1 MKVVYFGSDVF
12 LSCFEY
18 FVEKHQVLALYTYHN
33 DEDYFTEYA
42 IVRRAGE
49 LGIPVHYE
57 AISPEEIRRYFT
69 EEGCE
74 LFFIAEYDRIL
85 TLPEELPA
93 FRGINTHSSLL
104 PQGRSYYP
112 IEGAMERE
120 LSCTGVTMHKVAQ
133 RLDGGDV
140 LAQHT
145 IDITADTDSIDV
157 YLQSAAWARATV
169 EQLLEHFDDRWAAGR
184 PQAEK
189 HPYWKRPASELLT
202 LHPEMSRAEAL
213 AIFRKYNSMTQ
224 VELGGAWFYVTAIGT
239 GTAPPALR
247 GAASVPHAGALP
259 RNGRPF
265 AASYPSDGGADMKR
279 ARSIRLQ
286 PKLLLG
292 LVAMAAVLAAI
303 LAPSIAQLYRA
314 RMEEQYASLA
324 FGQASVAADLIDGDR
339 VEQYYRTG
347 EKDAYYEEIHRYLQ
361 DVREKLGLKYFYVVV
376 PEDEVMYYIWDAG
389 VPGEDGVC
397 DLGDTDAYYGGGNEL
412 MHGAFAVDAEQTI
425 LITNNE
431 EYGYLA
437 SAYVAILN
445 KAGTPVALASVDIS
459 MDMID
464 QQIRQF
470 LGLTLCVV
478 LAVLLLSIFAY
489 YYYVRRILIRPLRTL
504 HHAAIGLVESKMAAL
519 SDFRVEV
526 NTGDELEE
534 LAHSFQYMV
543 SELNEYIQ
551 NLSRVTAEKERIG
564 AELDVARHIQASM
577 LPCIFPAFPERH
589 EFDIYASMTP
599 AKEVGGDF
607 YDFFLVDDDHLAL
620 VMADVSGKGVP
631 AALFMMISKTLLKSA
646 AQSGLSPKAV
656 LEKVNDQLC
665 ENNEAEMFVTVWL
678 GILEISTGKMKCANA
693 GHEYPA
699 IMRRGGSF
707 ELFRDKHGFVLAG
720 MEGARYREYELELDA
735 GDRLVVYTDG
745 VPEATNASNTLY
757 GTDRMLRALNAAEGG
772 SCRQLLEALHRDV
785 DEFAGGADQFDDI
798 TMLCI
803 EMKSSDMKK
812 INLAP
817 TLEQLPQATDF
828 FEGILAEAGAPMK
841 AIAQVNVAVDEIFS
855 NIARYSGATGVVL
868 GCSLKDGKA
877 TLRFSDN
884 GRPYDPTEKPDPDT
898 TQSAEEREVGGLG
911 IFMVKKL
918 MDEVTYEYADGSN
931 ILTLVKSL

>member
-1 MKVVYFGSDVF
+1 
-12 LSCFEY
+12 
-18 FVEKHQVLALYTYHN
+18 
-33 DEDYFTEYA
+33 
-42 IVRRAGE
+42 
-49 LGIPVHYE
+49 
-57 AISPEEIRRYFT
+57 
-69 EEGCE
+69 
-74 LFFIAEYDRIL
+74 
-85 TLPEELPA
+85 
-93 FRGINTHSSLL
+93 
-104 PQGRSYYP
+104 
-112 IEGAMERE
+112 
-120 LSCTGVTMHKVAQ
+120 
-133 RLDGGDV
+133 
-140 LAQHT
+140 
-145 IDITADTDSIDV
+145 
-157 YLQSAAWARATV
+157 
-169 EQLLEHFDDRWAAGR
+169 
-184 PQAEK
+184 
-189 HPYWKRPASELLT
+189 
-202 LHPEMSRAEAL
+202 
-213 AIFRKYNSMTQ
+213 
-224 VELGGAWFYVTAIGT
+224 
-239 GTAPPALR
+239 
-247 GAASVPHAGALP
+247 
-259 RNGRPF
+259 
-265 AASYPSDGGADMKR
+265 MKR

-412 MHGAFAVDAEQTI
+412 IHGAFAVDAEQTI

-504 HHAAIGLVESKMAAL
+504 HHAAIGLVESRMEEL
-519 SDFRVEV
+519 SHFRVEV

-551 NLSRVTAEKERIG
+551 NLAEKERIG

-607 YDFFLVDDDHLAL
+607 YDFFMVDERHLAI

-631 AALFMMISKTLLKSA
+631 AALFMVIGKTLIKDHT
-646 AQSGLSPKAV
+646 GLHDDLGEV
-656 LEKVNDQLC
+656 FTEVNNILC
-665 ENNEAEMFVTVWL
+665 ASNTEEMFITAFEGVL
-678 GILEISTGKMKCANA
+678 NLKTGELRYVNA
-693 GHEYPA
+693 GHEMPFICRKNGVYEPFKVKA
-699 IMRRGGSF
+699 
-707 ELFRDKHGFVLAG
+707 GFVLAG
-720 MEGARYREYELELDA
+720 MEGIRYRSGIVQLQP
-735 GDRLVVYTDG
+735 GDKIFQYSDG
-745 VPEATNASNTLY
+745 VPEAMNRKNEQY
-757 GTDRMLRALNAAEGG
+757 GMQRLGKVLAQNSEKTPAE
-772 SCRQLLEALHRDV
+772 LLPAIKADLDAFVGEA
-785 DEFAGGADQFDDI
+785 EQFDDI
-798 TMLCI
+798 TMLCV
-803 EMKSSDMKK
+803 KFNTKDQRSDISVTPDKDSIKTVTEFMER
-812 INLAP
+812 
-817 TLEQLPQATDF
+817 TLE
-828 FEGILAEAGAPMK
+828 EWEAPMK
-841 AIAQVNVAVDEIFS
+841 VLIIFDIAFYEIYS
-855 NIARYSGATGVVL
+855 NIVYYSGATNAKITVTASDEKL
-868 GCSLKDGKA
+868 SLLFEDDGIPYNPTTAKEPDV
-877 TLRFSDN
+877 TL
-884 GRPYDPTEKPDPDT
+884 
-898 TQSAEEREVGGLG
+898 SAEERDIGGLG
-911 IFMVKKL
+911 IFMVKK
-918 MDEVTYEYADGSN
+918 MAADIHYENTDGKN
-931 ILTLVKSL
+931 RLTVVFGVK

>member
-1 MKVVYFGSDVF
+1 
-12 LSCFEY
+12 
-18 FVEKHQVLALYTYHN
+18 
-33 DEDYFTEYA
+33 
-42 IVRRAGE
+42 
-49 LGIPVHYE
+49 
-57 AISPEEIRRYFT
+57 
-69 EEGCE
+69 
-74 LFFIAEYDRIL
+74 
-85 TLPEELPA
+85 
-93 FRGINTHSSLL
+93 
-104 PQGRSYYP
+104 
-112 IEGAMERE
+112 
-120 LSCTGVTMHKVAQ
+120 
-133 RLDGGDV
+133 
-140 LAQHT
+140 
-145 IDITADTDSIDV
+145 
-157 YLQSAAWARATV
+157 
-169 EQLLEHFDDRWAAGR
+169 
-184 PQAEK
+184 
-189 HPYWKRPASELLT
+189 
-202 LHPEMSRAEAL
+202 
-213 AIFRKYNSMTQ
+213 
-224 VELGGAWFYVTAIGT
+224 
-239 GTAPPALR
+239 
-247 GAASVPHAGALP
+247 
-259 RNGRPF
+259 
-265 AASYPSDGGADMKR
+265 
-279 ARSIRLQ
+279 
-286 PKLLLG
+286 
-292 LVAMAAVLAAI
+292 
-303 LAPSIAQLYRA
+303 
-314 RMEEQYASLA
+314 
-324 FGQASVAADLIDGDR
+324 
-339 VEQYYRTG
+339 
-347 EKDAYYEEIHRYLQ
+347 
-361 DVREKLGLKYFYVVV
+361 
-376 PEDEVMYYIWDAG
+376 
-389 VPGEDGVC
+389 
-397 DLGDTDAYYGGGNEL
+397 

-504 HHAAIGLVESKMAAL
+504 HHAAIGLVENRMEDL
-519 SDFRVEV
+519 SHFRVDV

-665 ENNEAEMFVTVWL
+665 ENNDAEMFVTVWL

-707 ELFRDKHGFVLAG
+707 ELFKDKHGFVLAG
-720 MEGARYREYELELDA
+720 MEGARYREYELELNA

-803 EMKSSDMKK
+803 EMKSSGMKK
-812 INLAP
+812 IRLAP

-828 FEGILAEAGAPMK
+828 FEGILAEAGASMK
-841 AIAQVNVAVDEIFS
+841 VIAQVNVAVDEIFS

>member
-85 TLPEELPA
+85 TLPEGFPA

-157 YLQSAAWARATV
+157 YLQSAAWARDGRAAPRAPRRPLGRRPAAGGKAA
-169 EQLLEHFDDRWAAGR
+169 LLEASRVRAADAASRNEPGGGPGNLPKIQFHDPGGAGR
-184 PQAEK
+184 
-189 HPYWKRPASELLT
+189 RVVLCD
-202 LHPEMSRAEAL
+202 R
-213 AIFRKYNSMTQ
+213 
-224 VELGGAWFYVTAIGT
+224 GGDRHS
-239 GTAPPALR
+239 PPALR

-259 RNGRPF
+259 RKRRSF

-397 DLGDTDAYYGGGNEL
+397 DLGDVDAYYGGGNEL

-504 HHAAIGLVESKMAAL
+504 HHAAIGLVESRMEDL
-519 SDFRVEV
+519 SHFRVEV

-665 ENNEAEMFVTVWL
+665 ENNDAEMFVTVWL

-803 EMKSSDMKK
+803 EMKSSGMKK

-828 FEGILAEAGAPMK
+828 FEGILAEAGASMK

-868 GCSLKDGKA
+868 GCSLKDGRA

>member
-42 IVRRAGE
+42 IVKRAEE

-157 YLQSAAWARATV
+157 YLQSAAWARDGRAAPRAPRRPLGRRPAAGG
-169 EQLLEHFDDRWAAGR
+169 EAALLEASRVRAADAAFRNEPGGGPGDLPKIQFHDSGGAGR
-184 PQAEK
+184 RVVLCDRDRDR
-189 HPYWKRPASELLT
+189 HGL
-202 LHPEMSRAEAL
+202 
-213 AIFRKYNSMTQ
+213 
-224 VELGGAWFYVTAIGT
+224 
-239 GTAPPALR
+239 PALR

-504 HHAAIGLVESKMAAL
+504 HHAAIGLVENRMEDL
-519 SDFRVEV
+519 SHFRVDV

-699 IMRRGGSF
+699 IMHKGGSF
-707 ELFRDKHGFVLAG
+707 ELFKDRHGFVLAG

-803 EMKSSDMKK
+803 EMKSSGMKK

-828 FEGILAEAGAPMK
+828 FEGILAEAGASMK

-868 GCSLKDGKA
+868 GCSLKDGRA

>member
-1 MKVVYFGSDVF
+1 
-12 LSCFEY
+12 
-18 FVEKHQVLALYTYHN
+18 
-33 DEDYFTEYA
+33 
-42 IVRRAGE
+42 
-49 LGIPVHYE
+49 
-57 AISPEEIRRYFT
+57 
-69 EEGCE
+69 
-74 LFFIAEYDRIL
+74 
-85 TLPEELPA
+85 
-93 FRGINTHSSLL
+93 
-104 PQGRSYYP
+104 
-112 IEGAMERE
+112 
-120 LSCTGVTMHKVAQ
+120 
-133 RLDGGDV
+133 
-140 LAQHT
+140 
-145 IDITADTDSIDV
+145 
-157 YLQSAAWARATV
+157 
-169 EQLLEHFDDRWAAGR
+169 
-184 PQAEK
+184 
-189 HPYWKRPASELLT
+189 
-202 LHPEMSRAEAL
+202 
-213 AIFRKYNSMTQ
+213 
-224 VELGGAWFYVTAIGT
+224 
-239 GTAPPALR
+239 
-247 GAASVPHAGALP
+247 
-259 RNGRPF
+259 
-265 AASYPSDGGADMKR
+265 MKR

-397 DLGDTDAYYGGGNEL
+397 DLGDTDAYYGGGDEL

-504 HHAAIGLVESKMAAL
+504 HHAAIGLVESRMEEL
-519 SDFRVEV
+519 SHFRVEV

-620 VMADVSGKGVP
+620 VMADVSGKGGHSRD
-631 AALFMMISKTLLKSA
+631 LH
-646 AQSGLSPKAV
+646 
-656 LEKVNDQLC
+656 
-665 ENNEAEMFVTVWL
+665 
-678 GILEISTGKMKCANA
+678 GKMKCANA

-707 ELFRDKHGFVLAG
+707 ELFKDKHGFVLAG

-803 EMKSSDMKK
+803 EMKSSGMKK

-828 FEGILAEAGAPMK
+828 FEGILAEAGASMK
-841 AIAQVNVAVDEIFS
+841 VVAQVNVAVDEIFS

>member
-1 MKVVYFGSDVF
+1 
-12 LSCFEY
+12 
-18 FVEKHQVLALYTYHN
+18 
-33 DEDYFTEYA
+33 
-42 IVRRAGE
+42 
-49 LGIPVHYE
+49 
-57 AISPEEIRRYFT
+57 
-69 EEGCE
+69 
-74 LFFIAEYDRIL
+74 
-85 TLPEELPA
+85 
-93 FRGINTHSSLL
+93 
-104 PQGRSYYP
+104 
-112 IEGAMERE
+112 
-120 LSCTGVTMHKVAQ
+120 
-133 RLDGGDV
+133 
-140 LAQHT
+140 
-145 IDITADTDSIDV
+145 
-157 YLQSAAWARATV
+157 
-169 EQLLEHFDDRWAAGR
+169 
-184 PQAEK
+184 
-189 HPYWKRPASELLT
+189 
-202 LHPEMSRAEAL
+202 
-213 AIFRKYNSMTQ
+213 
-224 VELGGAWFYVTAIGT
+224 
-239 GTAPPALR
+239 
-247 GAASVPHAGALP
+247 
-259 RNGRPF
+259 
-265 AASYPSDGGADMKR
+265 MKR

-361 DVREKLGLKYFYVVV
+361 DAREKLGLKYFYVVV

-470 LGLTLCVV
+470 LVLTLCVV

-551 NLSRVTAEKERIG
+551 NLSRVTA
-564 AELDVARHIQASM
+564 
-577 LPCIFPAFPERH
+577 
-589 EFDIYASMTP
+589 
-599 AKEVGGDF
+599 
-607 YDFFLVDDDHLAL
+607 
-620 VMADVSGKGVP
+620 
-631 AALFMMISKTLLKSA
+631 ALFMMISKTLLKSA

-699 IMRRGGSF
+699 IMHKGGSF
-707 ELFRDKHGFVLAG
+707 ELFKDRHGFVLAG

-803 EMKSSDMKK
+803 EMKSSGMKK

-828 FEGILAEAGAPMK
+828 FEGILAEAGASMK
-841 AIAQVNVAVDEIFS
+841 VIAQVNVAVDEIFS
-855 NIARYSGATGVVL
+855 NITRYSGATGVVL
-868 GCSLKDGKA
+868 GCSLKDGRA

-898 TQSAEEREVGGLG
+898 TQSAEKREVGGLG

>member
-1 MKVVYFGSDVF
+1 
-12 LSCFEY
+12 
-18 FVEKHQVLALYTYHN
+18 
-33 DEDYFTEYA
+33 
-42 IVRRAGE
+42 
-49 LGIPVHYE
+49 
-57 AISPEEIRRYFT
+57 
-69 EEGCE
+69 
-74 LFFIAEYDRIL
+74 
-85 TLPEELPA
+85 
-93 FRGINTHSSLL
+93 
-104 PQGRSYYP
+104 
-112 IEGAMERE
+112 
-120 LSCTGVTMHKVAQ
+120 
-133 RLDGGDV
+133 
-140 LAQHT
+140 
-145 IDITADTDSIDV
+145 
-157 YLQSAAWARATV
+157 
-169 EQLLEHFDDRWAAGR
+169 
-184 PQAEK
+184 
-189 HPYWKRPASELLT
+189 
-202 LHPEMSRAEAL
+202 
-213 AIFRKYNSMTQ
+213 
-224 VELGGAWFYVTAIGT
+224 
-239 GTAPPALR
+239 
-247 GAASVPHAGALP
+247 
-259 RNGRPF
+259 
-265 AASYPSDGGADMKR
+265 MKR

-489 YYYVRRILIRPLRTL
+489 YYYVRRILIRPLRIL
-504 HHAAIGLVESKMAAL
+504 HHAAIGLVESRMEDL
-519 SDFRVEV
+519 SHFRVEV

-620 VMADVSGKGVP
+620 VIADVSGKGVP
-631 AALFMMISKTLLKSA
+631 AALFMVIAKTLLKNR
-646 AQSGLSPKAV
+646 AQMGAGPKEV
-656 LEKVNDQLC
+656 LEVVNDQLC
-665 ENNEAEMFVTVWL
+665 ESNEAEMFVTVWL
-678 GILEISTGKMKCANA
+678 GIYEISTGKLRAANA

-699 IMRRGGSF
+699 IRRKDGSF
-707 ELFRDKHGFVLAG
+707 ELYKDRHGFVLAG
-720 MEGARYREYELELDA
+720 MQGMKYREYELQLDEGDELF
-735 GDRLVVYTDG
+735 VYTDG
-745 VPEATNASNTLY
+745 VTEATDAAEQLY
-757 GTDRMLRALNAAEGG
+757 GTDRLLAALDSAGDCEPEELLMAVKADIDRFVAE
-772 SCRQLLEALHRDV
+772 AP
-785 DEFAGGADQFDDI
+785 QFDDI
-798 TMLCI
+798 TMLSLKRRGI
-803 EMKSSDMKK
+803 SAGDE
-812 INLAP
+812 L
-817 TLEQLPQATDF
+817 TLEAKLENIEKAAAFVEERLERLDCSIKSKTQL
-828 FEGILAEAGAPMK
+828 
-841 AIAQVNVAVDEIFS
+841 AIAIDEIMS
-855 NIARYSGATGVVL
+855 NIARYAYAPGTGE
-868 GCSLKDGKA
+868 A
-877 TLRFSDN
+877 TLRFEHGD
-884 GRPYDPTEKPDPDT
+884 GAVTLTFIDRGVPYDPLAKPDPDT
-898 TQSAEEREVGGLG
+898 TLSAEERQIGGLG
-911 IFMVKKL
+911 IYMVKKS
-918 MDEVTYEYADGSN
+918 MDDCGYEYRDGQN
-931 ILTLVKSL
+931 IFWIKKRL

>member
-1 MKVVYFGSDVF
+1 
-12 LSCFEY
+12 
-18 FVEKHQVLALYTYHN
+18 
-33 DEDYFTEYA
+33 
-42 IVRRAGE
+42 
-49 LGIPVHYE
+49 
-57 AISPEEIRRYFT
+57 
-69 EEGCE
+69 
-74 LFFIAEYDRIL
+74 
-85 TLPEELPA
+85 
-93 FRGINTHSSLL
+93 
-104 PQGRSYYP
+104 
-112 IEGAMERE
+112 
-120 LSCTGVTMHKVAQ
+120 
-133 RLDGGDV
+133 
-140 LAQHT
+140 
-145 IDITADTDSIDV
+145 
-157 YLQSAAWARATV
+157 
-169 EQLLEHFDDRWAAGR
+169 
-184 PQAEK
+184 
-189 HPYWKRPASELLT
+189 
-202 LHPEMSRAEAL
+202 
-213 AIFRKYNSMTQ
+213 
-224 VELGGAWFYVTAIGT
+224 
-239 GTAPPALR
+239 
-247 GAASVPHAGALP
+247 
-259 RNGRPF
+259 
-265 AASYPSDGGADMKR
+265 MKR

-599 AKEVGGDF
+599 AKEVGRRLLRLLPGGRRP
-607 YDFFLVDDDHLAL
+607 
-620 VMADVSGKGVP
+620 SG
-631 AALFMMISKTLLKSA
+631 
-646 AQSGLSPKAV
+646 
-656 LEKVNDQLC
+656 
-665 ENNEAEMFVTVWL
+665 
-678 GILEISTGKMKCANA
+678 A
-693 GHEYPA
+693 GHGGRVRQGRP
-699 IMRRGGSF
+699 RGT
-707 ELFRDKHGFVLAG
+707 
-720 MEGARYREYELELDA
+720 
-735 GDRLVVYTDG
+735 VYDD
-745 VPEATNASNTLY
+745 LQ
-757 GTDRMLRALNAAEGG
+757 NAAEIRRAERSVPEGRAGKGERSALRKQRRGDVRHRLAGHPRDLHGKNEVCQRG
-772 SCRQLLEALHRDV
+772 SRVSGHHAPRRLL
-785 DEFAGGADQFDDI
+785 
-798 TMLCI
+798 
-803 EMKSSDMKK
+803 
-812 INLAP
+812 
-817 TLEQLPQATDF
+817 
-828 FEGILAEAGAPMK
+828 
-841 AIAQVNVAVDEIFS
+841 
-855 NIARYSGATGVVL
+855 
-868 GCSLKDGKA
+868 
-877 TLRFSDN
+877 
-884 GRPYDPTEKPDPDT
+884 
-898 TQSAEEREVGGLG
+898 
-911 IFMVKKL
+911 
-918 MDEVTYEYADGSN
+918 
-931 ILTLVKSL
+931 